1 MQPNNFKFWYASQ
14 PRALR
19 LLLTINIVVYLAW
32 NLVLVHIGAAR
43 SLVIDHVALNPE
55 WPGIL
60 FEPWQLLTYG
70 FLHLGAGLGG
80 LLHIL
85 FNMLWMMW
93 IGRDYEE
100 LFGPGRILGVYILGA
115 VGGALLTVVLHA
127 LFPTVGPFGGPVQ
140 GASGAVLALMTMVA
154 IHQPD
159 KRIGLMFIGVV
170 KLIHVVIGFIAL
182 DFLFL
187 SAGGTSVS
195 AHLGG
200 VAIGFLLG
208 RMARSGAHP
217 TPWADWFFERGSSR
231 GARAPRGNGGGSGEG
246 GLLASMEAWLSRRQE
261 GKRSG
266 GDDTGSSRS
275 GRSRSGSARIYQM
288 GSSDSASSA
297 GSEQSAEIDRI
308 LDKISA
314 TGYDS
319 LTDAEK
325 RKLIETSEE

>member
-19 LLLTINIVVYLAW
+19 ILLTINVIVYLLW
-32 NLVLVHIGAAR
+32 NLVLVHMGAAR
-43 SLVIDHVALNPE
+43 SFVIDHVALNPE

-60 FEPWQLLTYG
+60 FEPWQMLTYG

-100 LFGPGRILGVYILGA
+100 LFGPGRILGVYVLGA

-200 VAIGFLLG
+200 VATGFLLG
-208 RMARSGAHP
+208 RMARSGSHP
-217 TPWADWFFERGSSR
+217 TPWADWFFAGSG
-231 GARAPRGNGGGSGEG
+231 GARSARRASSDDSGGV
-246 GLLASMEAWLSRRQE
+246 LASIEAWLAGRKKE
-261 GKRSG
+261 NDEKPSG
-266 GDDTGSSRS
+266 
-275 GRSRSGSARIYQM
+275 GSARIYQM
-288 GSSDSASSA
+288 TSSA
-297 GSEQSAEIDRI
+297 DAAESGEGISAEIDRI

-325 RKLIETSEE
+325 RRLIESSED

>member
-1 MQPNNFKFWYASQ
+1 MQPNKFRLWYASQ

-19 LLLTINIVVYLAW
+19 VLLAINVVVYLLW
-32 NLVLVHIGAAR
+32 NLVLFHIGAAR
-43 SLVIDHVALNPE
+43 GFVIDHVALNPD

-70 FLHLGAGLGG
+70 FLHLGPGLGG

-100 LFGPGRILGVYILGA
+100 LFGPGRILGVYVLGA
-115 VGGALLTVVLHA
+115 AGGALLTVVLHA
-127 LFPTVGPFGGPVQ
+127 LFPAVGPFGGPVQ

-154 IHQPD
+154 IHQPE

-200 VAIGFLLG
+200 VATGFILG
-208 RMARSGAHP
+208 RIARNGVHP
-217 TPWADWFFERGSSR
+217 TPWADWFFGV
-231 GARAPRGNGGGSGEG
+231 GARDVGSGGGVLQALEHWLARRSSGSED
-246 GLLASMEAWLSRRQE
+246 ASDERR
-261 GKRSG
+261 
-266 GDDTGSSRS
+266 T
-275 GRSRSGSARIYQM
+275 GSARIYPM
-288 GSSDSASSA
+288 STGGKAKSEVSSGGSA
-297 GSEQSAEIDRI
+297 EEIDRI

-314 TGYDS
+314 SGYDS
-319 LTDAEK
+319 LSDAEK
-325 RKLIETSEE
+325 RRLVESSEDE

>member
-1 MQPNNFKFWYASQ
+1 MQPNTFKFWYASQ

-19 LLLTINIVVYLAW
+19 LLLTINVVFYLLW
-32 NLVLVHIGAAR
+32 NLVLMHIGAVR
-43 SLVIDHVALNPE
+43 FFVIEHVALNPA

-60 FEPWQLLTYG
+60 FEPWQVLTYG
-70 FLHLGAGLGG
+70 FLHLGAGLDGM
-80 LLHIL
+80 LHIL

-93 IGRDYEE
+93 IGRDYEP
-100 LFGPGRILGVYILGA
+100 LYGPGRILGVYVLGA
-115 VGGALLTVVLHA
+115 VGGALLTVFLHA

-140 GASGAVLALMTMVA
+140 GSSGAVLALMTMIA

-170 KLIHVVIGFIAL
+170 RLIHVVIGFIAL

-200 VAIGFLLG
+200 VATGFLLG
-208 RMARSGAHP
+208 RMARAGSHP
-217 TPWADWFFERGSSR
+217 TPWADWFFKDRSGRQAASR
-231 GARAPRGNGGGSGEG
+231 GAFSGEPEG
-246 GLLASMEAWLSRRQE
+246 ILASLEAWLSRR
-261 GKRSG
+261 KSG
-266 GDDTGSSRS
+266 ETAESPGGERTS
-275 GRSRSGSARIYQM
+275 GPARIYKM
-288 GSSDSASSA
+288 HPGSTS
-297 GSEQSAEIDRI
+297 GSGEADLTTDIDRI

-319 LTDAEK
+319 LTEAEK
-325 RKLIETSEE
+325 RKLIESSEE

>member
-19 LLLTINIVVYLAW
+19 ILLTINVIAYLLW
-32 NLVLVHIGAAR
+32 NLVLVHIGAGR
-43 SLVIDHVALNPE
+43 SFVIGHVALNPE

-60 FEPWQLLTYG
+60 FEPWQLLTYS
-70 FLHLGAGLGG
+70 FLHLGSGMGG

-93 IGRDYEE
+93 IGREYEE
-100 LFGPGRILGVYILGA
+100 LYGPGRVLGVYVLGA
-115 VGGALLTVVLHA
+115 AGGALLTVVLHA
-127 LFPTVGPFGGPVQ
+127 LFPTVGPFGGPVH
-140 GASGAVLALMTMVA
+140 GASGALLALMTMVA

-170 KLIHVVIGFIAL
+170 KLGHVVIGFIAL

-200 VAIGFLLG
+200 VLAGFLLG
-208 RMARSGAHP
+208 RIARSGAHP
-217 TPWADWFFERGSSR
+217 TPWADWFFSGS
-231 GARAPRGNGGGSGEG
+231 GGGGSMREESSG
-246 GLLASMEAWLSRRQE
+246 GMLASMEAWLAGRKSGDSKSESR
-261 GKRSG
+261 GP
-266 GDDTGSSRS
+266 
-275 GRSRSGSARIYQM
+275 ARIYQM
-288 GSSDSASSA
+288 PSSGEEANA
-297 GSEQSAEIDRI
+297 GSGTTVEIDRI

-319 LTDAEK
+319 LTDNEK
-325 RKLIETSEE
+325 RKLIESSDD